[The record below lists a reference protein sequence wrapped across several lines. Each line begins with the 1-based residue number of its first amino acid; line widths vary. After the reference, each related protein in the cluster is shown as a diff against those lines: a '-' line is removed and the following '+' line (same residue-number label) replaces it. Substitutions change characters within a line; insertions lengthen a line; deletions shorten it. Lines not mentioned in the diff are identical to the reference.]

1 MLDSPALT
9 TAAVRRYYE
18 QNTRLFLRF
27 QGAGLADTIHRAVW
41 APSVQTKYQ
50 ALNYANQLVLDEI
63 EGLVSGQGLEQ
74 VRLADLGCG
83 VGGSLFYVLARLRTP
98 VQAVG
103 LTISPLQAQLAAAR
117 ARQLGR
123 QANCFFVEADFLRL
137 PLAAGFDFGYS
148 VEAFV
153 HAVDPGAY
161 FNEAARLLGRGGR
174 LALVD
179 DFLTPTGAAP
189 RPAWRAWV
197 EAYRTGWHVPGL
209 VPLERAVEL
218 ARAAGL
224 RLVETRPLTHWLRL
238 AALPDLV
245 ARLLRRAG
253 QAAPGVHAILPGMLG
268 SLALQQCL
276 KMGLVEYRFVVFEKP

>member
-103 LTISPLQAQLAAAR
+103 LTIR
-117 ARQLGR
+117 
-123 QANCFFVEADFLRL
+123 RL

-179 DFLTPTGAAP
+179 DFLTLTGAAP

-224 RLVETRPLTHWLRL
+224 RLVETCPLTHWLRL